1 MREKDP
7 SAELKDI
14 LFACTFANVARA
26 VEPFSR
32 RWRATPSYARAT
44 EAFEALPGIV
54 RKRVANLKVVD
65 SAALVIQVANRIV
78 ATHDSA
84 FTPKTRRARKSGA
97 SRQGLESA
105 ENQAT
110 GPAT

>member
-14 LFACTFANVARA
+14 LFACTFADVARA

-32 RWRATPSYARAT
+32 RWKATPSYARAT

-54 RKRVANLKVVD
+54 RKRVANLKVFD
-65 SAALVIQVANRIV
+65 SASLVIQMANRTV
-78 ATHDSA
+78 TTHDSA
-84 FTPKTRRARKSGA
+84 CSPKATKPHPRVSKGVRESG
-97 SRQGLESA
+97 
-105 ENQAT
+105 
-110 GPAT
+110 